1 MKVLLLAIIAGF
13 VLTGCDSANNMID
26 KAQEAANQKVE
37 SLQKKI
43 ESFNL
48 ESLNSELFNDAPA
61 LAALLTTTVND
72 ALNADFSN
80 VAEMETLKGR
90 ISNVYACLVEQ
101 SSDKT
106 AQDIMQELLANMNN
120 ADVRQLIQSGVD
132 AGKAKQQC
140 IL

>member
-1 MKVLLLAIIAGF
+1 MKILLLAIIAGF

>member
-1 MKVLLLAIIAGF
+1 
-13 VLTGCDSANNMID
+13 MID

>member
-1 MKVLLLAIIAGF
+1 MKILLLAIIAGF

-132 AGKAKQQC
+132 AGKAKQC

>member
-1 MKVLLLAIIAGF
+1 MKALFVAILAGVF
-13 VLTGCDSANNMID
+13 LSGCDSANNMID

-48 ESLNSELFNDAPA
+48 ETLNSELFNNAPA

-80 VAEMETLKGR
+80 IAEIDTLKGK

-106 AQDIMQELLANMNN
+106 AQDIMQELLANMDN
-120 ADVRQLIQSGVD
+120 ADVRQLIQSGID

>member
-106 AQDIMQELLANMNN
+106 AQDIMQELLEHHI
-120 ADVRQLIQSGVD
+120 V
-132 AGKAKQQC
+132 
-140 IL
+140 

>member
-1 MKVLLLAIIAGF
+1 MKVLLLAILAGF
-13 VLTGCDSANNMID
+13 VLTGCDRANNMID

-48 ESLNSELFNDAPA
+48 ESLNSDLFNNAPA

-80 VAEMETLKGR
+80 IAEIETLKGK

-106 AQDIMQELLANMNN
+106 AQDIMQELLANMEN
-120 ADVRQLIQSGVD
+120 ADVRQLIQSGID
-132 AGKAKQQC
+132 AGRAKQQC

>member
-48 ESLNSELFNDAPA
+48 ESLNSELFNDAPE

>member
-1 MKVLLLAIIAGF
+1 MKVLLLAILAGF

-48 ESLNSELFNDAPA
+48 ESLNSDLFNNAPA

-80 VAEMETLKGR
+80 IAEIETLKGK

-106 AQDIMQELLANMNN
+106 AQDIMQELLANMEN
-120 ADVRQLIQSGVD
+120 ADVRQLIQSGID
-132 AGKAKQQC
+132 AGRAKQQC